1 MAFRIAP
8 KPKDSMIE
16 RSSGFVVA
24 VVDDD
29 QSILRS
35 LEQLLES
42 AGYAVRLFTSATAL
56 LDSGCLSEI
65 DCLISDIDVLG
76 MEDFELLGRIHAAR
90 PALRTILITRYPER
104 LSRLPPVGGIY
115 PGLFTKPFQSQ
126 DLLAA
131 VSDVLR
137 HSRG

>member
-1 MAFRIAP
+1 
-8 KPKDSMIE
+8 
-16 RSSGFVVA
+16 
-24 VVDDD
+24 
-29 QSILRS
+29 
-35 LEQLLES
+35 
-42 AGYAVRLFTSATAL
+42 
-56 LDSGCLSEI
+56 
-65 DCLISDIDVLG
+65 
-76 MEDFELLGRIHAAR
+76 MEGFELLGRRIHAAR

-137 HSRG
+137 HCRG